1 MDVGMHWSDRVG
13 RKGDAVIM
21 GGMNI
26 VNSVK
31 GTFHVADRGF
41 IAVRCKEGVNGR
53 EIWTGGIG

>member
-1 MDVGMHWSDRVG
+1 MHWSDRVG

-21 GGMNI
+21 GRMNI
-26 VNSVK
+26 VKSGK